1 MSVDLH
7 PAAQRFVTRTE
18 DRETHHSFSFGPHY
32 DPANLGFGPLVCH
45 NDDHVAPGGGYPD
58 HPHTDVEIVTWVLD
72 GALTHTD
79 SSGERVVVEQG
90 TVQVMSA
97 GSGIHHSELVDPVSG
112 PTRFLQVWV
121 QPDEPGTAPWHRTA
135 SVANLLATGE
145 LVPVVSGHRADGVAR
160 IGTRQATLYVA
171 RLAGGSTVQLPEEP
185 LQHVFV
191 ASGGVG
197 LDRGFRGR
205 RGSPYSAQASTRVSK
220 GDALRITDE
229 PGRLL
234 VATDD
239 AELLV
244 WGFAG

>member
-7 PAAQRFVTRTE
+7 PAAHRFVTRAE
-18 DRETHHSFSFGPHY
+18 GRKTHHSFSFGPHY

-58 HPHTDVEIVTWVLD
+58 HPHTDLEIVTWVLD

-79 SSGERVVVEQG
+79 SAGERTVVEQG

-97 GSGIHHSELVDPVSG
+97 GSGIRHSELVDPASG

-121 QPDEPGTAPWHRTA
+121 RPDEPGTAPWHRTA

-145 LVPVVSGHRADGVAR
+145 LVPVVSGRHTDGVAR
-160 IGTRQATLYVA
+160 IGTRRATVWAA
-171 RLAGGSTVQLPEEP
+171 RLAAGSVVRLPDDP

-191 ASGGVG
+191 ARGAVD
-197 LDRGFRGR
+197 LDGGFRDR
-205 RGSPYSAQASTRVSK
+205 RFTPSSTSVTS
-220 GDALRITDE
+220 GDALRILDE
-229 PGRLL
+229 PGHTV
-234 VATDD
+234 VAAEPT
-239 AELLV
+239 ELLV
-244 WGFAG
+244 WSFTR